1 MPQYKI
7 YNGPAPT
14 AASQAAVATGT
25 SIKTMMQILG
35 QTGILIK
42 VKAWGVSMNAA
53 TAAAG
58 PQFELIETGVVA
70 ATVTAHVAAGCV
82 AWNNAALRV
91 NSPAT
96 YFNLGVEATGYTS
109 SAEDTVTESRV
120 FDTQF
125 IQPTGER
132 AWEFSLGNEP
142 EVDPIHIL
150 RVRVKAV
157 ADVNALCWVLVEV

>member
-7 YNGPAPT
+7 WNGPAPT

-25 SIKTMMQILG
+25 SIKTMLQILG
-35 QTGILIK
+35 KAGILIK
-42 VKAWGVSMNAA
+42 IKAWGVSMDAA
-53 TAAAG
+53 AAAAG
-58 PQFELIETGVVA
+58 PQFELIETGIVA
-70 ATVTAHVAAGCV
+70 ATVTAHVAAGIV
-82 AWNNAALRV
+82 AWNNAALRI

-96 YFNLGVEATGYTS
+96 YFTLSVDGTGYTS

-120 FDTQF
+120 IDSQF

-142 EVDPIHIL
+142 EVDPIHVL
-150 RVRVKAV
+150 RVRAKAG
-157 ADVNALCWVLVEV
+157 ADVNALCWVIVEV